1 MRMSIPLILPA
12 KEASQRK
19 SNSRTLYSRQK
30 NRSTIFPGF
39 LTSYSIILHI
49 FSFVLALPNQKWLTD
64 VTEFPLHGQKP
75 YLSPILDLHNGY
87 LVSDTISER
96 PVLSMVTAMPEKS
109 FETIPDGL
117 IRFSTVTQA
126 GNTSGF
132 AGRRVSDK
140 A

>member
-1 MRMSIPLILPA
+1 M
-12 KEASQRK
+12 
-19 SNSRTLYSRQK
+19 
-30 NRSTIFPGF
+30 
-39 LTSYSIILHI
+39 
-49 FSFVLALPNQKWLTD
+49 VTD
-64 VTEFPLHGQKP
+64 VTEFRLHGQKP

-96 PVLSMVTAMPEKS
+96 PVLSMVTAMPEKA

-117 IRFSTVTQA
+117 IWFSTVTKA
-126 GNTSGF
+126 GNTSGC

>member
-1 MRMSIPLILPA
+1 MV
-12 KEASQRK
+12 
-19 SNSRTLYSRQK
+19 K
-30 NRSTIFPGF
+30 NRI
-39 LTSYSIILHI
+39 
-49 FSFVLALPNQKWLTD
+49 
-64 VTEFPLHGQKP
+64 
-75 YLSPILDLHNGY
+75 SPILDLHNGY

-96 PVLSMVTAMPEKS
+96 PVLSIVTAMPEKS

-126 GNTSGF
+126 GNTSGC